1 MRDKYI
7 SVIGLEVHS
16 QLLTESKAFS
26 SSSTNFGD
34 SPNHNTDPT
43 TLGLPG
49 ALPVMNKKLVEYA
62 IKVGLA
68 TNCKIREYNRFDR
81 KNYFY
86 PDLPKGYQISQH
98 EGPICH
104 DGFIEIEL
112 NDEIKKIGIT
122 RIHMEEDSGK
132 SIHDLDIDTLLDFN
146 RAGVA
151 LIEIVSEPEIRSA
164 AEAYQYLTQLKQI
177 LLYTGV
183 SSGNM
188 EEGALRCDANVS
200 VMPIGATEFG
210 TKTEVKNLNSF
221 RNVEKA
227 IEFEINR
234 QIELI
239 ESGGKVVQETR
250 MWDGA
255 KNRTVAMRSKETAR
269 DYRYFPEA
277 DLPMVRVSQEMIN
290 QINSSLPEMPLKR
303 KYRLHNEYQ
312 IPLYDAGILVEDME
326 LANFYEKTC
335 SLLEN
340 KDPKTYKLVS
350 NWIMTE
356 LLRLRAENPDLGLR
370 QLGLSE
376 ENIAEIVDLLNSGKI
391 SNQIAK
397 DILPDILS
405 SGKSPKKI
413 VEEKGLSQVNDTDLI
428 EELAAKLCAENPDE
442 VQRFKEGKDR
452 VHGFFVGQ
460 IMKETRGKAN
470 PKLVADIVTKHLSK

>member
-1 MRDKYI
+1 MRNKY
-7 SVIGLEVHS
+7 SCVIGLEVHT
-16 QLLTESKAFS
+16 QLLTNSKAFS
-26 SSSTNFGD
+26 GSSTNFGD
-34 SPNHNTDPT
+34 NPNHNTDPV

-49 ALPVMNKKLVEYA
+49 ALPFLNKKLVEYA

-68 TNCKIREYNRFDR
+68 TNCNIREINRFDR

-98 EGPICH
+98 EGPICY
-104 DGFIEIEL
+104 DGFVEIEL
-112 NDEIKKIGIT
+112 NGEKKKIGIT

-151 LIEIVSEPEIRSA
+151 LIEIVTEPVIRSS
-164 AEAYQYLTQLKQI
+164 AEAYQYLMQLKQI

-200 VMPIGATEFG
+200 VMPVGSEVFG

-239 ESGGKVVQETR
+239 ESGGKVLQETR

-255 KNRTVAMRSKETAR
+255 KNRTVAMRTKETAR

-277 DLPMVRVSQEMIN
+277 DLPMVKVTSEMIEK
-290 QINSSLPEMPLKR
+290 IKSELPEMPLER
-303 KYRLHNEYQ
+303 KYRIHNDYD
-312 IPLYDAGILVEDME
+312 IPLYDAGVLVEEIE
-326 LANFYEKTC
+326 LANYYEKTC
-335 SLLEN
+335 SLLQD
-340 KDPKTYKLVS
+340 KSPKTYKLVS

-356 LLRLRAENPDLGLR
+356 VLRLKSEKDLPIFE
-370 QLGLSE
+370 LGISE
-376 ENIAEIVDLLNSGKI
+376 SQIAEIVDLVNTGTI

-397 DILPDILS
+397 DIFPEVIEKS
-405 SGKSPKKI
+405 KSPKII
-413 VEEKGLSQVNDTDLI
+413 VEEKGLVQVSDSGLI
-428 EELAAKLCAENPDE
+428 ESLAKKLVDDNPDE
-442 VQRFKEGKDR
+442 VEKFKQGKDR
-452 VHGFFVGQ
+452 VLGFFVGQ
-460 IMKETRGKAN
+460 IMKGTKGKAN
-470 PKLVADIVTKHLSK
+470 PQMVSDIVKKYLEM

>member
-1 MRDKYI
+1 MNDKYI
-7 SVIGLEVHS
+7 SVIGLEVHT

-26 SSSTNFGD
+26 SSSTNFGE
-34 SPNHNTDPT
+34 SPNHNTDVV
-43 TLGLPG
+43 TLAMPG
-49 ALPVMNKKLVEYA
+49 ALPVLNKKLVEFA

-68 TNCKIREYNRFDR
+68 TNCNIREVNRFDR

-98 EGPICH
+98 EGPICY

-122 RIHMEEDSGK
+122 RIHMEEDTGK
-132 SIHDLDIDTLLDFN
+132 SIHDLDIDTLLDYN
-146 RAGVA
+146 RAGVP

-164 AEAYQYLTQLKQI
+164 TEAHQYLNQLKQI

-200 VMPIGATEFG
+200 VMLKDATEFG
-210 TKTEVKNLNSF
+210 TKTEVKNMNSF

-227 IEFEINR
+227 IEFEIQR

-255 KNRTVAMRSKETAR
+255 KNKTIPMRTKESAR

-277 DLPMVRVSQEMIN
+277 DLPMLKIPKEMIN
-290 QINSSLPEMPLKR
+290 SIKNELPEMPLKK
-303 KYRLHNEYQ
+303 KYRFHSEYG
-312 IPLYDAGILVEDME
+312 IPLYDAGILVEDFE
-326 LANFYEKTC
+326 LANFYERTC
-335 SLLEN
+335 DLLQT
-340 KDPKTYKLVS
+340 KDSKAYKLVS

-356 LLRLRAENPDLGLR
+356 LLRLRTEKNLPINELGF
-370 QLGLSE
+370 SE
-376 ENIAEIVDLLNSGKI
+376 IQISEIVELLNSGKI

-397 DILPDILS
+397 DILPEIIGT
-405 SGKSPKKI
+405 GKSPNSVI
-413 VEEKGLSQVNDTDLI
+413 QEKGLIQVNDSDLI
-428 EELAAKLCAENPDE
+428 ESIAARLCNENPDE
-442 VQRFKEGKDR
+442 VQKFKEGKDR

-460 IMKETRGKAN
+460 IMKETKGKAN
-470 PKLVADIVTKHLSK
+470 PKLVADIVTKHLNG

>member
-1 MRDKYI
+1 MRNKY
-7 SVIGLEVHS
+7 SCVIGLEVHT
-16 QLLTESKAFS
+16 QLLTNSKAFS
-26 SSSTNFGD
+26 WSSTNFGD
-34 SPNHNTDPT
+34 NPNHNTDPV

-49 ALPVMNKKLVEYA
+49 TLPVLNEKLVEYA

-68 TNCKIREYNRFDR
+68 TNCKIREINRFDR

-98 EGPICH
+98 EGPICY
-104 DGFIEIEL
+104 DGHVEIEL
-112 NDEIKKIGIT
+112 EGEKKQIGIT

-146 RAGVA
+146 RAGVP
-151 LIEIVSEPEIRSA
+151 LIEIVTEPVIRSS
-164 AEAYQYLTQLKQI
+164 AEAYQYLMQLKQI

-200 VMPIGATEFG
+200 VMPIGSDVFG

-239 ESGGKVVQETR
+239 ESGGKVIQETR

-255 KNRTVAMRSKETAR
+255 KNRTVAMRTKETAR

-277 DLPMVRVSQEMIN
+277 DLPMVKVTQDMIEK
-290 QINSSLPEMPLKR
+290 IKSELPEMPLER
-303 KYRLHNEYQ
+303 KYRFQKDYS
-312 IPLYDAGILVEDME
+312 IPLYDAGILVEEIE
-326 LANFYEKTC
+326 LADFYEKCC

-340 KDPKTYKLVS
+340 KSPKSYKLVS

-356 LLRLRAENPDLGLR
+356 LLRLKSERDLPVN
-370 QLGLSE
+370 QLGIAE
-376 ENIAEIVDLLNSGKI
+376 HFIAEIVDLLDSGKI

-397 DILPDILS
+397 DIFPIVVENN
-405 SGKSPKKI
+405 KSPKKI
-413 VEEKGLSQVNDTDLI
+413 VEEKGLIQVSDVDLI
-428 EELAAKLCAENPDE
+428 ESLAKKLVDDNPEE
-442 VQRFKEGKDR
+442 VEKFKQGKDR
-452 VHGFFVGQ
+452 VQGFFVGQ
-460 IMKETRGKAN
+460 IMKETKGKAN
-470 PKLVADIVTKHLSK
+470 PKLVSDIVKKYLEM

>member
-1 MRDKYI
+1 MRNKY
-7 SVIGLEVHS
+7 SCVIGLEVHS
-16 QLLTESKAFS
+16 QLLTNSKAFS
-26 SSSTNFGD
+26 GSSTNFGD
-34 SPNHNTDPT
+34 NPNHNTDPV

-49 ALPVMNKKLVEYA
+49 ALPFLNKKLVEYA

-68 TNCKIREYNRFDR
+68 TNCQIREINRFDR

-98 EGPICH
+98 EEPICY
-104 DGFIEIEL
+104 DGYVEIEL
-112 NDEIKKIGIT
+112 DGEKKKIGIT

-151 LIEIVSEPEIRSA
+151 LIEIVTEPVIRSS

-200 VMPIGATEFG
+200 VMPIGSDVFG

-227 IEFEINR
+227 IEYEIKR

-239 ESGGKVVQETR
+239 ESGGKVIQETR

-255 KNRTVAMRSKETAR
+255 KNRTVAMRTKETAR

-277 DLPMVRVSQEMIN
+277 DLPMVRVTSDMIER
-290 QINSSLPEMPLKR
+290 IKTELPEMPLER
-303 KYRLHNEYQ
+303 KYRINSQYQ
-312 IPLYDAGILVEDME
+312 IPLYDAGILVEDIE
-326 LANFYEKTC
+326 LANYYENAC

-340 KDPKTYKLVS
+340 KNPKNYKLIS
-350 NWIMTE
+350 NWVMTE
-356 LLRLRAENPDLGLR
+356 ILRLKSEKDLPISE
-370 QLGLSE
+370 LGVSE
-376 ENIAEIVDLLNSGKI
+376 SQIAEIVDLLSAGTI

-397 DILPDILS
+397 DIFPQII
-405 SGKSPKKI
+405 GNNKSPKKI
-413 VEEKGLSQVNDTDLI
+413 VEEKGLIQVSDTELI
-428 EELAAKLCAENPDE
+428 ESLAKKLVEDNPEE
-442 VQRFKEGKDR
+442 VEKFKQGKDR
-452 VHGFFVGQ
+452 VLGFFVGQ
-460 IMKETRGKAN
+460 IMKETKGKAN
-470 PKLVADIVTKHLSK
+470 PQMVSDIVKKYMEM

>member
-1 MRDKYI
+1 MRNKYTC
-7 SVIGLEVHS
+7 VIGLEVHT

-26 SSSTNFGD
+26 FSSTNFGD
-34 SPNHNTDPT
+34 NPNHNTDPV

-49 ALPVMNKKLVEYA
+49 SLPVLNKKLVEYA

-68 TNCKIREYNRFDR
+68 TNCKIREINRFDR

-86 PDLPKGYQISQH
+86 PDMPKGYQISQH
-98 EGPICH
+98 EGPICY
-104 DGFIEIEL
+104 DGNVEIEL
-112 NDEIKKIGIT
+112 EGERKQIGIT

-151 LIEIVSEPEIRSA
+151 LIEIVTEPVIRSS
-164 AEAYQYLTQLKQI
+164 AEAYQFLTQLKQI

-200 VMPIGATEFG
+200 VMPVGTEVFG
-210 TKTEVKNLNSF
+210 TKSEVKNLNSF

-227 IEFEINR
+227 IEYEINR

-239 ESGGKVVQETR
+239 ESGGKVIQETR
-250 MWDGA
+250 MWDGG
-255 KNRTVAMRSKETAR
+255 KNITVAMRTKETAR

-277 DLPMVRVSQEMIN
+277 DLPMLKISQDMIDG
-290 QINSSLPEMPLKR
+290 IKAELPEMPLER
-303 KYRLHNEYQ
+303 KYRLQNDYD
-312 IPLYDAGILVEDME
+312 IPLYDAGIIVEDID
-326 LANFYEKTC
+326 LANYFEKTC
-335 SLLEN
+335 SLLEE
-340 KDPKTYKLVS
+340 KSPKSYKLVS

-356 LLRLRAENPDLGLR
+356 LLRIKSEQDLAIIDLP
-370 QLGLSE
+370 LSE
-376 ENIAEIVDLLNSGKI
+376 EFLAEIVDLLISEKI

-397 DILPDILS
+397 DIFPIILDEK
-405 SGKSPKKI
+405 KSPKLI
-413 VEEKGLSQVNDTDLI
+413 VNEKGLVQVNDTDLI
-428 EELAAKLCAENPDE
+428 ESMAKKLVDDNPEE
-442 VQRFKEGKDR
+442 VERYKQGKDR

-460 IMKETRGKAN
+460 IMKESKGKAN
-470 PKLVADIVTKHLSK
+470 PKLVSEIVKKYLDA

>member
-1 MRDKYI
+1 MRNKY
-7 SVIGLEVHS
+7 SCVIGLEVHT
-16 QLLTESKAFS
+16 QLLTNSKAFS
-26 SSSTNFGD
+26 GSSTNFGD
-34 SPNHNTDPT
+34 NPNHNTDPV

-49 ALPVMNKKLVEYA
+49 ALPFLNKKLVEYA

-68 TNCKIREYNRFDR
+68 TNCNIREINRFDR

-98 EGPICH
+98 EGPICY
-104 DGFIEIEL
+104 DGFVEIEL
-112 NDEIKKIGIT
+112 NGEKKKIGIT

-151 LIEIVSEPEIRSA
+151 LIEIVTEPVIRSS
-164 AEAYQYLTQLKQI
+164 AEAYQYLMQLKQI

-200 VMPIGATEFG
+200 VMPVGSEVFG

-239 ESGGKVVQETR
+239 ESGGKVLQETR

-255 KNRTVAMRSKETAR
+255 KNITVAMRTKETAR

-277 DLPMVRVSQEMIN
+277 DLPMVKVTSEMIEK
-290 QINSSLPEMPLKR
+290 IKSELPEMPLER
-303 KYRLHNEYQ
+303 KYRIHNDYD
-312 IPLYDAGILVEDME
+312 IPLYDAGVLVEEIE
-326 LANFYEKTC
+326 LANYYEKTC
-335 SLLEN
+335 SLLQD
-340 KDPKTYKLVS
+340 KSPKTYKLVS

-356 LLRLRAENPDLGLR
+356 VLRLKSEKDLPIFE
-370 QLGLSE
+370 LGISE
-376 ENIAEIVDLLNSGKI
+376 SQIAEIVDLVNTGTI

-397 DILPDILS
+397 DIFPEVIEKS
-405 SGKSPKKI
+405 KSPKII
-413 VEEKGLSQVNDTDLI
+413 VEEKGLVQVSDSGLI
-428 EELAAKLCAENPDE
+428 ESLAKKLVDDNPDE
-442 VQRFKEGKDR
+442 VEKFKQGKDR
-452 VHGFFVGQ
+452 VLGFFVGQ
-460 IMKETRGKAN
+460 IMKGTKGKAN
-470 PKLVADIVTKHLSK
+470 PQMVSDIVKKYLEM

>member
-1 MRDKYI
+1 MRNKY
-7 SVIGLEVHS
+7 SCVIGLEVHT
-16 QLLTESKAFS
+16 QLLTNSKAFS
-26 SSSTNFGD
+26 GSSTNFGD
-34 SPNHNTDPT
+34 NPNHNTDPV

-49 ALPVMNKKLVEYA
+49 ALPFLNKKLVEYA

-68 TNCKIREYNRFDR
+68 TNCNIREINRFDR

-98 EGPICH
+98 EGPICY
-104 DGFIEIEL
+104 DGFVEIEL
-112 NDEIKKIGIT
+112 NGEKKKIGIT

-151 LIEIVSEPEIRSA
+151 LIEIVTEPVIRSS
-164 AEAYQYLTQLKQI
+164 AEAYQYLMQLKQI

-200 VMPIGATEFG
+200 VMPVGSEVFG

-239 ESGGKVVQETR
+239 ESGGKVLQETR
-250 MWDGA
+250 MWDGT
-255 KNRTVAMRSKETAR
+255 KNRTVAMRTKETAR

-277 DLPMVRVSQEMIN
+277 DLPMVKVTSEMIEK
-290 QINSSLPEMPLKR
+290 IKSELPEMPLER
-303 KYRLHNEYQ
+303 KYRIHNDYD
-312 IPLYDAGILVEDME
+312 IPLYDAGVLVEEIE
-326 LANFYEKTC
+326 LANYYEKTC
-335 SLLEN
+335 SLLQD
-340 KDPKTYKLVS
+340 KSPKTYKLVS

-356 LLRLRAENPDLGLR
+356 VLRLKSEKDLPIFE
-370 QLGLSE
+370 LGISE
-376 ENIAEIVDLLNSGKI
+376 SQIAEIVDLVNTGTI

-397 DILPDILS
+397 DIFPEVIEKS
-405 SGKSPKKI
+405 KSPKII
-413 VEEKGLSQVNDTDLI
+413 VEEKGLVQVSDSGLI
-428 EELAAKLCAENPDE
+428 ESLAKKLVDDNPDE
-442 VQRFKEGKDR
+442 VEKFKQGKDR
-452 VHGFFVGQ
+452 VLGFFVGQ
-460 IMKETRGKAN
+460 IMKGTKGKAN
-470 PKLVADIVTKHLSK
+470 PQMVSDIVKKYLEM

>member
-1 MRDKYI
+1 MRNKY
-7 SVIGLEVHS
+7 SCVIGLEVHT
-16 QLLTESKAFS
+16 QLLTKSKAFS
-26 SSSTNFGD
+26 GSSTNFGD
-34 SPNHNTDPT
+34 NPNHNTDPV

-49 ALPVMNKKLVEYA
+49 ALPVLNKKLVEYA

-68 TNCKIREYNRFDR
+68 TNCQIREINRFDR

-98 EGPICH
+98 EEPICY
-104 DGFIEIEL
+104 DGYVEIEL
-112 NDEIKKIGIT
+112 DGEKKKIGIT

-151 LIEIVSEPEIRSA
+151 LIEIVTEPVIRSS

-200 VMPIGATEFG
+200 VMPIGSDVFG

-227 IEFEINR
+227 IEYEISR

-239 ESGGKVVQETR
+239 ESGGKVIQETR

-255 KNRTVAMRSKETAR
+255 KNRTVAMRTKETAR

-277 DLPMVRVSQEMIN
+277 DLPMVRVTSDLIEKIKAE
-290 QINSSLPEMPLKR
+290 LPEMPLER
-303 KYRLHNEYQ
+303 KYRINSEYQ
-312 IPLYDAGILVEDME
+312 IPLYDAGILVEDIE
-326 LANFYEKTC
+326 LANYYERAC
-335 SLLEN
+335 LLLEN
-340 KDPKTYKLVS
+340 KNPKTFKLVS
-350 NWIMTE
+350 NWVMTE
-356 LLRLRAENPDLGLR
+356 ILRLKSEKDLPISE
-370 QLGLSE
+370 LGVSE
-376 ENIAEIVDLLNSGKI
+376 SQIAEIVDLLSAGTI

-397 DILPDILS
+397 DIFPEII
-405 SGKSPKKI
+405 GNNISPKKI
-413 VEEKGLSQVNDTDLI
+413 VEEKGLVQVSDTGLI
-428 EELAAKLCAENPDE
+428 ETLAKKLVDDNPEE
-442 VQRFKEGKDR
+442 VEKFKQGKDR
-452 VHGFFVGQ
+452 VLGFFVGQ
-460 IMKETRGKAN
+460 IMKETKGKAN
-470 PKLVADIVTKHLSK
+470 PQLVSDIVKKYMEM